1 MTRAQFK
8 NHHHHYHPD

>member
-8 NHHHHYHPD
+8 NHHHHHHPD